1 MEFLEFRRFWESED
15 YAVTRS
21 IFKPGCHY
29 FIRKCVGRN
38 ENSNFNYYMLSNP
51 VYSKREIKLLKLEDL
66 QQDLC
71 SYRLRELF
79 K

>member
-1 MEFLEFRRFWESED
+1 MEFSEFRRFWESEGFE
-15 YAVTRS
+15 VTQS
-21 IFKPGCHY
+21 YFSPYGCHY
-29 FIRKCVGRN
+29 FIRGVIRYPSDIYTCYRQIL
-38 ENSNFNYYMLSNP
+38 F
-51 VYSKREIKLLKLEDL
+51 VYTKKEIKRLNLEDL

>member
-1 MEFLEFRRFWESED
+1 
-15 YAVTRS
+15 
-21 IFKPGCHY
+21 
-29 FIRKCVGRN
+29 
-38 ENSNFNYYMLSNP
+38 MLSNF